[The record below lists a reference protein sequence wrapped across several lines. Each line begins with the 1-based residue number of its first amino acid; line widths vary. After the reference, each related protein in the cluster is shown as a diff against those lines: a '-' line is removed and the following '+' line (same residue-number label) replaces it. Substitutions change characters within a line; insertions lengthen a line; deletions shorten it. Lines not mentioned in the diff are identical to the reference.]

1 MKFLY
6 VLCCLMMFTASL
18 IGQNLQADL
27 KKSFH
32 KFSVVKINNQEA
44 LLKAKSSK
52 EFKIQTDEITFE
64 FVLTKNDMRSAD
76 YKAEYTDKDG
86 KKYQLKN
93 EEVITYKGKLIGQSG
108 SIVRFSVDG
117 QSVEGFISTQER
129 QDYFIEPA
137 TNYSAKA
144 KSDEVVIFQAK
155 DRVNNPLMN
164 LGSDGIVAQV
174 RRGVDK
180 QAQAQFVKAGFTHFR
195 GVTQTAMKSIRVATD
210 ADDGFVRENGG
221 VSYHRNKINSALN
234 TVDGIYE
241 RDLNLSVTHGFSH
254 HWKAYDPYGSLRGEA
269 LLGAFRNYW
278 NANYPQTSFPRNVA
292 HLFSDNYDAPYYGG
306 RGYLAGPICDRPS
319 YAYSVTFLYNTG
331 NSSDYA
337 LVVAHEIGHN
347 LGAYHTSEESGQ
359 IIPGCEGSLMQY
371 QLYLGTNGFFCEY
384 SKTEITNFYRQFF
397 DPNQPEG
404 LLCDPT
410 LIQP

>member
-6 VLCCLMMFTASL
+6 VLCCLLMFSASL
-18 IGQNLQADL
+18 FGQNLQADL

-32 KFSVVKINNQEA
+32 KFSVVKINSQEA
-44 LLKAKSSK
+44 LLKAKSGK

-76 YKAEYTDKDG
+76 YKAEYTDTDG
-86 KKYQLKN
+86 KKYKLKD
-93 EEVITYKGKLIGQSG
+93 EEVITYKGKLTGQTG
-108 SIVRFSVDG
+108 SIVRFTIDG

-129 QDYFIEPA
+129 EDYFIEPA
-137 TNYSAKA
+137 TNYSSKA
-144 KSDEVVIFQAK
+144 KSDEVVIFQPK
-155 DRVNNPLMN
+155 DRVNKIKLN
-164 LGSDGIVAQV
+164 LDSDGLVAQV
-174 RRGVDK
+174 KSRVDK
-180 QAQAQFVKAGFTHFR
+180 QAQVQFVKAGFTRFA
-195 GVTQTAMKSIRVATD
+195 GVAQTGIKDIRVVTD
-210 ADDGFVRENGG
+210 ADQGFLLENGG
-221 VSYHRNKINSALN
+221 LSGATRKIRIALS

-241 RDLNLSVTHGFSH
+241 RDLNYSITLGYDHY
-254 HWKAYDPYGSLRGEA
+254 WKTTDPYGSLRGDA
-269 LLGAFRNYW
+269 LLVAFRNYW
-278 NANYPQTSFPRNVA
+278 NANFPQPSFRRNVA
-292 HLFSDNYDAPYYGG
+292 HLFSDNYDENNLGG
-306 RGYLAGPICDRPS
+306 RGYLGGPICDRPS
-319 YAYSVTFLYNTG
+319 FAYSVTFLYNTG
-331 NSSDYA
+331 YASDYA
-337 LVVAHEIGHN
+337 LVAAHEIGHN

-410 LIQP
+410 LTQP